1 MTNTTSFCSRLTQR
15 LFLPAALLTCLTVGT
30 GSSSPKA
37 PAFTVF
43 AQRYWNH
50 TGYSVEAGATYELA
64 ATGIWYDASTP
75 SGPDGYP
82 RGNYFQNLV
91 SGFRRSPCHQWFA
104 LIGTLDG
111 SHNTQFLIG
120 SHVTYT
126 APRSGEIVCY
136 ANDVPGFYWNNEG
149 SVNLMIDRIK

>member
-30 GSSSPKA
+30 GSSPKA

-64 ATGIWYDASTP
+64 ASGIWYDASTP

-111 SHNTQFLIG
+111 SHGTQFLIG
-120 SHVTYT
+120 SHVIYT
-126 APRSGEIVCY
+126 ALRSGDP
-136 ANDVPGFYWNNEG
+136 NDLP
-149 SVNLMIDRIK
+149 DRKHGLCLTRLQFCCEL